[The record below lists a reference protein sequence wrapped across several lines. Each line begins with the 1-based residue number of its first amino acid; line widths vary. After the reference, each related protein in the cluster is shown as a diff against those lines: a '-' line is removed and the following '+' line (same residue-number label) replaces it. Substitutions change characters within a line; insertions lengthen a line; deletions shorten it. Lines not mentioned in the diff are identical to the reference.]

1 MLEHPKY
8 AALGNEGA
16 PGFNWEAYEDGW
28 TGTGLK
34 VNKKVKVR
42 PNSKDK
48 VYSHEPYAQELY
60 NRTKKMRVENVKDIK
75 KGASVSISNL
85 DVIDDKTLVATIGNG
100 ASNITIDLTKENN
113 FLRILTPEHDM
124 TREQF
129 TEALKTSPDFK
140 KQLLSNH
147 LTARVGTDVEKGS
160 IWDGYIEQFTNELK
174 EQITKNNKAYWA
186 EVIDT
191 NVGGFVVEVAST
203 IRAFMP
209 GSMAASNRIED
220 YSTMI
225 GRTIEVMVESWSPK
239 YGFVV
244 SRKKYI
250 NKMRPYKIQP
260 LREELDKN
268 PDKLYHGRVTGANQ
282 YGVFV
287 ELDEFITGMLHKSL
301 VSDEMR
307 EAMRNGT
314 IEAGTEIDVYIDNL
328 DNNRVVL
335 SDVSPAE
342 RPAVKERREAEDAT
356 EKSEHNAA
364 QQSTSTARKNTNT
377 TNFNKKDAAA
387 K

>member
-16 PGFNWEAYEDGW
+16 PGFDWEAFEDGW
-28 TGTGLK
+28 NGTGLK
-34 VNKKVKVR
+34 VNKKVKTR

-48 VYSHEPYAQELY
+48 VYSHERYAQDLY
-60 NRTKKMRVENVKDIK
+60 NRMKKMRVENVKDIK

-85 DVIDDKTLVATIGNG
+85 EVVDDKTLVATVGNG

-129 TEALKTSPDFK
+129 TDALQNSPEFK
-140 KQLLSNH
+140 KQLLSNR

-174 EQITKNNKAYWA
+174 EQITKNSKAYWA

-209 GSMAASNRIED
+209 GSMAASNRIDD
-220 YSTMI
+220 YSTLI

-314 IEAGTEIDVYIDNL
+314 IEPGTEIDVYIDNL

-364 QQSTSTARKNTNT
+364 QQAFAKKTN
-377 TNFNKKDAAA
+377 NPHFKKDAAA

>member
-16 PGFNWEAYEDGW
+16 PGFNWEAFEDGW
-28 TGTGLK
+28 NGTGLK
-34 VNKKVKVR
+34 VNKKVKTR
-42 PNSKDK
+42 PHSKDK
-48 VYSHEPYAQELY
+48 VYSHERYAQDLY
-60 NRTKKMRVENVKDIK
+60 NRMKKMRVENVKDIK
-75 KGASVSISNL
+75 RGASLSISNL
-85 DVIDDKTLVATIGNG
+85 EVVDDKTLVATVGNG

-129 TEALKTSPDFK
+129 TDALQHSPEFK
-140 KQLLSNH
+140 KQLLANH

-209 GSMAASNRIED
+209 GSMAASNRIDD
-220 YSTMI
+220 YSSLI

-314 IEAGTEIDVYIDNL
+314 IEAGVEVDVYIDNI

-335 SDVSPAE
+335 SDVPLKD
-342 RPAVKERREAEDAT
+342 RKAVQARREAEDAS
-356 EKSEHNAA
+356 EKSEWNNVNQAPTGSKKTVH
-364 QQSTSTARKNTNT
+364 QQQKY
-377 TNFNKKDAAA
+377 DAAA

>member
-16 PGFNWEAYEDGW
+16 PGFDWEAYEDGW
-28 TGTGLK
+28 NGTGLK

-42 PNSKDK
+42 PHSKDK
-48 VYSHEPYAQELY
+48 VYSHERYAQDLY
-60 NRTKKMRVENVKDIK
+60 NRMKRMRVENVKDIK
-75 KGASVSISNL
+75 RGASLSISNL
-85 DVIDDKTLVATIGNG
+85 EVVDDKTLVATVGNG

-113 FLRILTPEHDM
+113 FLRILTPDHDM

-129 TEALKTSPDFK
+129 TDALQNSPEFK
-140 KQLLSNH
+140 KQLLANH
-147 LTARVGTDVEKGS
+147 LTARVGTDTEKGS
-160 IWDGYIEQFTNELK
+160 IWDGYVEQFTNELK

-209 GSMAASNRIED
+209 GSMAASNRIDD
-220 YSTMI
+220 YSSLI

-314 IEAGTEIDVYIDNL
+314 IEPGTEIDVYIDNL

-335 SDVSPAE
+335 SDVSPSE
-342 RPAVKERREAEDAT
+342 RPAVKERREAEDAS
-356 EKSEHNAA
+356 EKSEYNAA
-364 QQSTSTARKNTNT
+364 QQNFGRKNTN
-377 TNFNKKDAAA
+377 NYAKKDAASA

>member
-16 PGFNWEAYEDGW
+16 PGFNWEVYEDGW
-28 TGTGLK
+28 NGTGLK
-34 VNKKVKVR
+34 VNKKVKIKAK
-42 PNSKDK
+42 SKDK
-48 VYSHEPYAQELY
+48 VYSHETYAQELY
-60 NRTKKMRVENVKDIK
+60 NRMKRMRVENVKDIK

-85 DVIDDKTLVATIGNG
+85 EVLDDKTLVATIGGG
-100 ASNITIDLTKENN
+100 ASNLTIDLTKENS
-113 FLRILTPEHDM
+113 FLRILTPDHNM

-129 TEALKTSPDFK
+129 TEALQTSPNFK
-140 KQLLSNH
+140 KELLANN
-147 LTARVGTDVEKGS
+147 LVARVGTDVEKGS

-174 EQITKNNKAYWA
+174 EQITKGTKAYWA
-186 EVIDT
+186 EVIDI
-191 NVGGFVVEVAST
+191 NGGGFVVEVAST

-225 GRTIEVMVESWSPK
+225 GRTIEVMVESWSPR

-314 IEAGTEIDVYIDNL
+314 IEAGVEVDVYIDNI

-335 SDVSPAE
+335 SDVPLKE
-342 RPAVKERREAEDAT
+342 RKAVQARREAEDAS
-356 EKSEHNAA
+356 EKSEWNNNANQVLVGSKKTVH
-364 QQSTSTARKNTNT
+364 QQKY
-377 TNFNKKDAAA
+377 DAAA

>member
-16 PGFNWEAYEDGW
+16 PGFNWDAYEDGW
-28 TGTGLK
+28 NGTGLK
-34 VNKKVKVR
+34 ENKKVKVR
-42 PNSKDK
+42 AKTKDK
-48 VYSHEPYAQELY
+48 VFSHESYAQELY
-60 NRTKKMRVENVKDIK
+60 NRMRKVPVENVKDIK

-85 DVIDDKTLVATIGNG
+85 EVVDDKTLVATVGSG
-100 ASNITIDLTKENN
+100 ASNLTIDLTKESN
-113 FLRILTPEHDM
+113 FLRILTPDHNM

-129 TEALKTSPDFK
+129 TDALRTSPEFK
-140 KQLLSNH
+140 KQLLANR
-147 LTARVGTDVEKGS
+147 LVARVGTDLEKGS

-174 EQITKNNKAYWA
+174 EQITKGTKAYWA
-186 EVIDT
+186 EVIDV
-191 NVGGFVVEVAST
+191 NGGGFVVEVAST

-209 GSMAASNRIED
+209 GSMAASNRIDD

-225 GRTIEVMVESWSPK
+225 GRTIEVMVESWNSR
-239 YGFVV
+239 YGFIV

-268 PDKLYHGRVTGANQ
+268 PDKVYHGRITGTNL

-301 VSDEMR
+301 VSDAMR
-307 EAMRNGT
+307 EAMRNSTVETGQ
-314 IEAGTEIDVYIDNL
+314 EIDVYIDNI

-335 SDVSPAE
+335 SDVPVKDRA
-342 RPAVKERREAEDAT
+342 AVQARREAEDAT
-356 EKSEHNAA
+356 EKSEYNAA
-364 QQSTSTARKNTNT
+364 QAAVQHKRPATRQHHEP
-377 TNFNKKDAAA
+377 AA